1 MINMHLPAELL
12 NFIVFF
18 HAISCIKSLSRHRL
32 LVAGIFG
39 MNLKSYLEEHVVCGF
54 LKSKHLPSFKYMSPF
69 CLDSLSP
76 GHVTTT
82 LLFVFMQLAFWLTT
96 AGIIVG
102 AVVAFFIMYSYLRT
116 RKIL

>member
-1 MINMHLPAELL
+1 MINMHLPAKLL

-54 LKSKHLPSFKYMSPF
+54 LKSKHLPSFKYMSHFPF
-69 CLDSLSP
+69 AWIHYHLGMLPLPYCLSSC
-76 GHVTTT
+76 
-82 LLFVFMQLAFWLTT
+82 
-96 AGIIVG
+96 
-102 AVVAFFIMYSYLRT
+102 S
-116 RKIL
+116 